1 MRSLEWIAQ
10 RGKQKAEA
18 PAPQQQNQPVQQQSA
33 GAQQPESSFDDNV
46 EFQLFRRSADTSS

>member
-33 GAQQPESSFDDNV
+33 EAQQPESSFDDNV
-46 EFQLFRRSADTSS
+46 ELSVVPPVS